1 MNRTQKE
8 QMVAELQ
15 GDFAAVQGAVLADY
29 KGLSV
34 KEFMEVRKIFR
45 DKGVTL
51 KVVKNTLAKIAAQ
64 GTPLEVVS
72 NDFVGPIAIAYSL
85 EDPLTAAK
93 AAADCAKEQDKFE
106 IRCGYADNERLD
118 AASVSQLAKMPGKD
132 ELRAQLLGLFIAPA
146 QQLVQV
152 MNAVPQQMAQ
162 LLSAYQTKLEEGGGD
177 E

>member
-8 QMVAELQ
+8 EMVAELHSE
-15 GDFAAVQGAVLADY
+15 FAAAQGAVLAEY

-34 KEFMEVRKIFR
+34 KEFMAVRKIFR

-64 GTPLEVVS
+64 GTPLEAIA
-72 NDFVGPIAIAYSL
+72 NDFVGPIAIAYSV
-85 EDPLTAAK
+85 EDPLNAAK
-93 AAADCAKEQDKFE
+93 AAADCAKEQEKFA

-118 AASVSQLAKMPGKD
+118 AEGVTRLAKMPGKD
-132 ELRAQLLGLFIAPA
+132 ELRAQLLGLMMAPA
-146 QQLVQV
+146 SQLVRV
-152 MNAVPQQMAQ
+152 MNAVPQQVAQ
-162 LLSAYQTKLEEGGGD
+162 VLAAYQKKREESG